1 MKSRSILLLG
11 ALLLLLV
18 PGCLLID
25 GTDNNNDVSVRFR
38 TTQDLYEP
46 IIVTEIAVF
55 MNFEI
60 ATRLENTG
68 DVDIVLIGCI
78 NPSMPMLQK
87 SVDEEW
93 VFVYAVAEPLC
104 ISPPWFLKPGKVY
117 RDTLRVST
125 ILDPN
130 VVPEAKWENGI
141 PVDGMYRL
149 KRMIYG
155 SGFEGDLPQGPLP
168 LPQRV
173 SQTFEVRAVHAL
185 IKTAESLDR

>member
-1 MKSRSILLLG
+1 MKSKLILFLG
-11 ALLLLLV
+11 AFLLLLV

-25 GTDNNNDVSVRFR
+25 GTDNNDISVRFR

-68 DVDIVLIGCI
+68 DEDIVLIGCI
-78 NPSMPMLQK
+78 NPGMPVLQRF
-87 SVDEEW
+87 VEGEW
-93 VFVYAVAEPLC
+93 VLVYAVAEPLC
-104 ISPPWFLKPGKVY
+104 ISPPWFLKPGEVY

-130 VVPEAKWENGI
+130 VIPEAKWENGV

-149 KRMIYG
+149 ERSIYG
-155 SGFEGDLPQGPLP
+155 SGFEGDFPHDLLP

-173 SQTFEVRAVHAL
+173 SQTFEIRSRHAL
-185 IKTAESLDR
+185 TNAVESLDR

>member
-1 MKSRSILLLG
+1 MKSKLILLLG
-11 ALLLLLV
+11 AILLLLV

-25 GTDNNNDVSVRFR
+25 GTDNDNSVQFR

-46 IIVTEIAVF
+46 VIVTEIAVF

-68 DVDIVLIGCI
+68 DEDIVLIGCI
-78 NPSMPMLQK
+78 NPSMPVLQK
-87 SVDEEW
+87 FVEGDW
-93 VFVYAVAEPLC
+93 VVVYAVVELRC
-104 ISPPWFLKPGKVY
+104 ISPPWFLKPGEVH

-130 VVPEAKWENGI
+130 VVPEAKWDNGI

-155 SGFEGDLPQGPLP
+155 SGFEGDFPQDLLP

-173 SQTFEVRAVHAL
+173 TQTFEVRAVHAL
-185 IKTAESLDR
+185 TKENEPSDR